1 MTNQVTAFI
10 DAKVADNMT
19 AREIFAAATNEGKN
33 RGFLITLATALIQTG
48 RFVL

>member
-1 MTNQVTAFI
+1 MTNQDQATQYITDRAHL
-10 DAKVADNMT
+10 T

-48 RFVL
+48 RFVI

>member
-19 AREIFAAATNEGKN
+19 AREIFAAAIKEGKN
-33 RGFLITLATALIQTG
+33 RGFQITLATTLIQTG

>member
-1 MTNQVTAFI
+1 MNNQVIAFI
-10 DAKVADNMT
+10 DANDNMT
-19 AREIFAAATNEGKN
+19 AREIFALANKEGKN